1 MRLFLGL
8 KYLKIFLLS
17 EEYQKAS
24 GTNQISFKGWGKK
37 KKKKHVQQYKQV
49 AEGKEHREKKVAFL
63 FLSLSG

>member
-37 KKKKHVQQYKQV
+37 KKKHFQQYKQV